1 VLIREITLREC
12 FEALARASFARLAC
26 AKDNQP
32 YVVPV
37 HVAFH
42 EEEGDARLYGF
53 TIPGQKAEWM
63 RANPLVCV
71 EVDEVEGNDRWLS
84 IVVFGRY
91 EELPDTPDCA
101 ESRRLAIRL
110 LQGHAMWWEP
120 GATAYELSARRVPIR
135 PLIPIYYQIHID
147 RVTGHRCTPESR
159 SS

>member
-71 EVDEVEGNDRWLS
+71 EVDEVEGSDRWLS

-91 EELPDTPDCA
+91 EELPDTPDNA
-101 ESRRLAIRL
+101 AARRLAIGLFQR
-110 LQGHAMWWEP
+110 HAMWWEP
-120 GATAYELSARRVPIR
+120 GSTAYAGSVHRDPNR
-135 PLIPIYYQIHID
+135 PLIPIYYQIRID
-147 RVTGHRCTPESR
+147 QVTGHRCSPESR
-159 SS
+159 SP

>member
-1 VLIREITLREC
+1 VRIREMTLAEC
-12 FEALARASFARLAC
+12 FEALSRSNFARLAC

-37 HVAFH
+37 HLAFH
-42 EEEGDARLYGF
+42 EEEGDARLFGF

-71 EVDEVEGNDRWLS
+71 EVDEVAGSDRWLS

-91 EELPDTPDCA
+91 EELPDTPDYTEA
-101 ESRRLAIRL
+101 RRLAIRL

-120 GATAYELSARRVPIR
+120 GSTAYEGSAHRDPHR
-135 PLIPIYYQIHID
+135 PLIPIYYQIQID
-147 RVTGHRCTPESR
+147 RVTGHRCTPESH